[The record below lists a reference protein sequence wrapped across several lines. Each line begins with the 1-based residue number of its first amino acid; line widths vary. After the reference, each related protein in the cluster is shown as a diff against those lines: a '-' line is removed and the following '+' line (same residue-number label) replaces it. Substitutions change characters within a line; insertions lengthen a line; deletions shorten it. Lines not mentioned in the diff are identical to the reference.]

1 MCVCVCVCVCVYVYA
16 CMCVMTNGKRT
27 EEISNDTV
35 TNNHSVGEHSR
46 TQIVLNL
53 SKCTMLSKTIHIHS
67 VYSERARAVW
77 S

>member
-1 MCVCVCVCVCVYVYA
+1 MGHRCCVCVCVCVCVFVYVCMCVCLCVCVYVYA

-53 SKCTMLSKTIHIHS
+53 SKCTM
-67 VYSERARAVW
+67 
-77 S
+77 